1 MKSPPKQNPYQE
13 SFSRALEVVRGR
25 QSADLEALGAVQ
37 TAAGQWGL
45 PVLDGVFLIDLGE
58 ETVRHRSAQG
68 AGAAAAEVRT
78 KWQIL
83 ALHYLSAPGPRQDP
97 AAARADPAWGTFA
110 DLPHG
115 RGYDPVHR
123 GRVLGRLCA
132 TAGRDRATF
141 VEACR
146 RLGAE
151 EVDLGEAGFRFR
163 VFPRLAV
170 AIAWYAGDDEF
181 SPNASFLYPENVLS
195 FLPVEDAVVLAE
207 CVISRLQ
214 GKPW

>member
-1 MKSPPKQNPYQE
+1 MRPLPRQNPYQE
-13 SFSRALEVVRGR
+13 SFSRALDVVRGR
-25 QSADLEALGAVQ
+25 RSADLEALGARE
-37 TAAGQWGL
+37 AGQGRYEL
-45 PVLDGVFLIDLGE
+45 PVLGGVFVVDLDEGA
-58 ETVRHRSAQG
+58 VRHRSAQD
-68 AGAAAAEVRT
+68 AEAAAAEVRAN
-78 KWQIL
+78 WQIL

-97 AAARADPAWGTFA
+97 AAARTDPAWATFA

-115 RGYDPVHR
+115 RGYDPVQR

-151 EVDLGEAGFRFR
+151 EADLGEAGFRFQ

-181 SPNASFLYPENVLS
+181 PPNASFLYPENVLS